1 MGAQAMIGTVVV
13 PLDGSPL
20 AEEALPYAAAIAE
33 RSQAPLHLLRV
44 IPPDAPAAAEE
55 EARRYLREKART
67 FGDRVQLSVHIGHP
81 AEQIIDSAA
90 EMSDPII
97 VMTTR
102 GRSGIGRW
110 IYGSVA
116 DQVVRA
122 AEVPV
127 LLIRSGMPRRAT
139 DTFRRILVPLDG
151 SAYAEAALPVAVQ
164 LARAFDAELVLVRV
178 AETSQIYRT
187 LTPTAPTPIAV
198 ETLDEIAAQVR
209 SEARSY
215 LHQVAERLQREGVRV
230 QSEVLEGFPTEQ
242 LLAYERD
249 QTVDLVVMA
258 THGRSG
264 VSRLVFGSVAERI
277 LRLGQT
283 PVMMVKP
290 TGELASADDGDH

>member
-1 MGAQAMIGTVVV
+1 MIGTVVV